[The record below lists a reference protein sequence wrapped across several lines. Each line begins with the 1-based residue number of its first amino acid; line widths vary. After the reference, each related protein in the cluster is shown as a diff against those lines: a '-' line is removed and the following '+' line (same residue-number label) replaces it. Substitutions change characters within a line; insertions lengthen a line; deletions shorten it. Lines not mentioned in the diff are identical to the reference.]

1 MRIIL
6 TPLGQDLVKKLNE
19 EKDNLLVTKIEEEKF
34 KSQNKERESN
44 SHGRKDLHTSQI
56 PHPGEN
62 NNQSMMKNMK
72 NSYSTF
78 GQSVKY
84 KNPHSLKHKSDL
96 LNKLEM
102 DQTTIS
108 LEELHASKEIQIKQR
123 KLNIPKNVTERYNM
137 TSDSKN
143 NSLTKILPMPLM
155 IKKDLETLDHAN
167 YAGTMNST
175 SPQIRNKF
183 TIKEVLNETSVK
195 FLKTNYI
202 KDKRMKDKLSR
213 IDETKFRSNYECKNF
228 LEKLDEKLKRKI
240 NPDRINLIR
249 YLHDKDQVS
258 EVLIKKIA
266 DYDEE
271 QINKVNKICQI
282 VLHNNERS
290 KLFKDIIEEKL
301 TALKNKEKIEYKSY
315 IENMGKNMQGFSSVL
330 QNYEKKVNNKE
341 KYRDIHND
349 MVKNHWQKN
358 NVDRIARKTNF
369 RSTQNLSSFNNE
381 YNTQTKDK
389 DFNISKMISSE
400 NSVDF

>member
-19 EKDNLLVTKIEEEKF
+19 EKDSLRINRYEEEKF
-34 KSQNKERESN
+34 KSKNKERDSN
-44 SHGRKDLHTSQI
+44 SRGRKDVHTSQI
-56 PHPGEN
+56 AHAGEN
-62 NNQSMMKNMK
+62 YNQSLMK

-78 GQSVKY
+78 GQTVKY

-108 LEELHASKEIQIKQR
+108 LEELHASKEIQIKQK
-123 KLNIPKNVTERYNM
+123 KLNIPKNVTERYNL

-143 NSLTKILPMPLM
+143 NSLTKILPMPVM
-155 IKKDLETLDHAN
+155 IKKDLETFDQTN
-167 YAGTMNST
+167 YGGTLNST
-175 SPQIRNKF
+175 SPHSRNKF
-183 TIKEVLNETSVK
+183 TLKEVLDENSVK
-195 FLKTNYI
+195 LLKTNYI
-202 KDKRMKDKLSR
+202 QDKRMKDKLSR
-213 IDETKFRSNYECKNF
+213 VDEMKFRSNYESKNF
-228 LEKLDEKLKRKI
+228 LEKLDEKLSRKI

-249 YLHDKDQVS
+249 YLNEKDQVS

-271 QINKVNKICQI
+271 QINKINKICQI

-290 KLFKDIIEEKL
+290 KLFKDIIQEKL
-301 TALKNKEKIEYKSY
+301 TALKNREKIEYKSY

-349 MVKNHWQKN
+349 IVKNHWQKH
-358 NVDRIARKTNF
+358 NVDRIARRTNF
-369 RSTQNLSSFNNE
+369 RSTQNLSSFNDF
-381 YNTQTKDK
+381 NTQTKDK

-400 NSVDF
+400 NSVGDF